1 MSSTSHLFAPQILT
15 AVASMLSTDDL
26 ATLSRIQL
34 PEAKGPAEQIGVYLD
49 LLFSRAPNELMRKK
63 NPEDLRNIV
72 SGSLKTIAQVASS
85 PNRVAHRLE
94 RSGEWTG
101 LFLALDD
108 HPFIISSLAERL
120 YEEDITLEC
129 FQHPILSVEKKSIAL
144 SYLEVAP
151 RSNEAVEQAIPILV
165 ETLHSLKQVIADHEL
180 MLSTAHKV
188 GINGPA
194 NLNTEWGEIPAGEVA
209 SFLEWITSGTFFFVG
224 ASVWDNAS
232 QLNQGYGIWN
242 TTSAYR
248 DVLQSEVLKDF
259 QSASSAGFNFSIHK
273 LQLNSIIHRRVPLLH
288 IAVRPDP
295 KANEWISIVG
305 YLTSKALSREAE
317 DIPLLRFKLRQVL
330 AGEKTPPNTHD
341 YKYVIEVIDNM
352 PTDEALRMPI
362 VDLRNIAYVA
372 LGLFSR
378 EDARSITCV
387 DAQKRWA
394 LTALVMPPD
403 RYSAEVKSRVQAS
416 IESYL
421 AAPPFSSEV
430 HLDSSKKRQLRMYVS
445 TPLPGEK
452 NSLPNLETLGRI
464 LQRHTLQWDDALQEH
479 LRSTNQELPS
489 VTVSFPEGYQASVS
503 IAEAAADYT
512 LAANVSPAN
521 PLAVSAF
528 FNGGGEKPPTLS
540 FVSLG
545 KSISL
550 SAAVPVLENVGLE
563 VLDANSYPISCNSDD
578 VFILKCV
585 VRPFD
590 NEALSPEVCSNALA
604 PALVKILRGTAMD
617 DPLNLLL
624 RKIPITIDQ
633 VSLLRAYCGFLW
645 QTYKIAT
652 KRTMWKALAYAPEV
666 ALHMIEIFDT
676 AFNPDLNLSTAERTK
691 QCARIEQ
698 QLSVALRKVL
708 DITYDRILRAILAL
722 LKNTVRTNFFKNPET
737 IALKVRSQQVEFMP
751 HPRPLYEIFVF
762 SPRIEGTHL
771 RSAKVARGGIRWS
784 ERLDDYRSEVLG
796 LMKTQRVKNVII
808 VPSGAKGGFIIK
820 QTPSNPDATPAA
832 VTAGYKEYVTA
843 LLSISDNTV
852 NGTVVHPAQVVVHDE
867 PDPYI
872 VVAAD
877 KGTAAFSDIANTIA
891 QNDFS
896 FWLGDAFASGGSAGY
911 DHKKYGITARGGWE
925 CVERHAKDIGVD
937 TNAPF
942 TAIGIGD
949 MSGDVFGNAMIIT
962 PCLMLLGAFNH
973 KHIFIDPTPNHQAA
987 FEERMRLFNLPRSQW
1002 SDFNPAIIS
1011 KGGGVFN
1018 RYDKEIQLTPEIRQA
1033 LGVPDSV
1040 PAAVD
1045 GETLISLILKA
1056 SVTLMWNGGIGT
1068 YVKARSESNSEVN
1081 DGGNDSVRINADE
1094 LRCRI
1099 VGEGGNL
1106 GFTQKARIEA
1116 AQQGIQINTDAID
1129 NSGGVDLSDHEVNL
1143 KLLLSPMVANHSIT
1157 LEARNALLKDI
1168 SGDVVELVL
1177 QHNRDQS
1184 LMITMSALHSPA
1196 NLEQYRALIR
1206 EMHTLG
1212 FLDRNRD
1219 FLPDEQELDL
1229 RIATRRG
1236 ILRPELALCSAAVKM
1251 WLKDGLRNSKL
1262 LDDASLDRF
1271 LMSYFP
1277 ARIQSEYRSSVL
1289 SHPLR
1294 QDIISNEIVG
1304 EMTLAVGIPFIPTM
1318 VASQSASIPSAMKSL
1333 LAADAIIG
1341 SSALRKRIRSLD
1353 SASHFDTFSAIWDDI
1368 SSALRK
1374 AGSWLLQWHTTNQS
1388 LQELISLY
1396 ADSFSRL
1403 RSHARVVFTGDE
1415 LTRFEKRVNEYRSL
1429 GVSEDDAVMLSLYR
1443 RVYVALEVLWCAREY
1458 SQDVTEVARVL
1469 SFVLEH
1475 LGLPPIFAFE
1485 NTLQSTNKWEQELA
1499 AGAFQEIRRSLSCI
1513 VGTVL
1518 SRSNA
1523 SEQSLAAQLSSQKH
1537 SSVILS
1543 IMKEVQDNMRSN
1555 RPFTISVLPLLA
1567 RHIRELSHVM
1577 VET

>member
-1 MSSTSHLFAPQILT
+1 MSSTSHLFATQVLT
-15 AVASMLSTDDL
+15 NVASLLSKEDL
-26 ATLSRIQL
+26 LTLSRIQL
-34 PEAKGPAEQIGVYLD
+34 LDAKSPAEQVGMYLD
-49 LLFSRAPNELMRKK
+49 LLFSRAPNELLRKK
-63 NPEDLRNIV
+63 SPEDLHKIV

-85 PNRVAHRLE
+85 PNRIAQRLE
-94 RSGEWTG
+94 HSGDWTG

-120 YEEDITLEC
+120 YEENITLEC
-129 FQHPILSVEKKSIAL
+129 FQHPILSVDKKSIAL
-144 SYLEVAP
+144 SYLEIAP
-151 RSNEAVEQAIPILV
+151 RSSDAVQLAIPTLV
-165 ETLHSLKQVIADHEL
+165 ETLHSLKQVIADHEF
-180 MLSTAHKV
+180 MLSAARKV
-188 GINGPA
+188 GIHGGG
-194 NLNTEWGEIPAGEVA
+194 NLSTEWGEIPASEIA

-224 ASVWDNAS
+224 ASVWGNAS

-259 QSASSAGFNFSIHK
+259 QSASAAGFNFSIHK

-295 KANEWISIVG
+295 KSNQWISIVG

-378 EDARSITCV
+378 EDARSITCI

-452 NSLPNLETLGRI
+452 SALPNLETLGRI

-479 LRSTNQELPS
+479 LRSTNQDLPS
-489 VTVSFPEGYQASVS
+489 ASVSFPEGYQASVS

-512 LAANVSPAN
+512 LAAHVSPAN

-528 FNGGGEKPPTLS
+528 FNSGGEKPPTLS

-590 NEALSPEVCSNALA
+590 NEPLSPEVCSNALA

-676 AFNPDLNLSTAERTK
+676 AFNPSLNLSLTERTK

-820 QTPSNPDATPAA
+820 QTPSNPDAVPAA
-832 VTAGYKEYVTA
+832 VTAGYREYVSA

-852 NGTVVHPAQVVVHDE
+852 NGAVVHPAQVVVHDE

-891 QNDFS
+891 QDDFS

-962 PCLMLLGAFNH
+962 PCLNLLGAFNH
-973 KHIFIDPTPNHQAA
+973 KHIFIDPTP
-987 FEERMRLFNLPRSQW
+987 
-1002 SDFNPAIIS
+1002 
-1011 KGGGVFN
+1011 
-1018 RYDKEIQLTPEIRQA
+1018 
-1033 LGVPDSV
+1033 
-1040 PAAVD
+1040 
-1045 GETLISLILKA
+1045 
-1056 SVTLMWNGGIGT
+1056 
-1068 YVKARSESNSEVN
+1068 
-1081 DGGNDSVRINADE
+1081 
-1094 LRCRI
+1094 
-1099 VGEGGNL
+1099 
-1106 GFTQKARIEA
+1106 
-1116 AQQGIQINTDAID
+1116 
-1129 NSGGVDLSDHEVNL
+1129 DH
-1143 KLLLSPMVANHSIT
+1143 
-1157 LEARNALLKDI
+1157 
-1168 SGDVVELVL
+1168 
-1177 QHNRDQS
+1177 
-1184 LMITMSALHSPA
+1184 
-1196 NLEQYRALIR
+1196 
-1206 EMHTLG
+1206 
-1212 FLDRNRD
+1212 
-1219 FLPDEQELDL
+1219 
-1229 RIATRRG
+1229 
-1236 ILRPELALCSAAVKM
+1236 
-1251 WLKDGLRNSKL
+1251 
-1262 LDDASLDRF
+1262 
-1271 LMSYFP
+1271 
-1277 ARIQSEYRSSVL
+1277 QSE
-1289 SHPLR
+1289 
-1294 QDIISNEIVG
+1294 
-1304 EMTLAVGIPFIPTM
+1304 F
-1318 VASQSASIPSAMKSL
+1318 
-1333 LAADAIIG
+1333 
-1341 SSALRKRIRSLD
+1341 
-1353 SASHFDTFSAIWDDI
+1353 
-1368 SSALRK
+1368 
-1374 AGSWLLQWHTTNQS
+1374 
-1388 LQELISLY
+1388 
-1396 ADSFSRL
+1396 
-1403 RSHARVVFTGDE
+1403 
-1415 LTRFEKRVNEYRSL
+1415 
-1429 GVSEDDAVMLSLYR
+1429 
-1443 RVYVALEVLWCAREY
+1443 
-1458 SQDVTEVARVL
+1458 
-1469 SFVLEH
+1469 
-1475 LGLPPIFAFE
+1475 
-1485 NTLQSTNKWEQELA
+1485 
-1499 AGAFQEIRRSLSCI
+1499 
-1513 VGTVL
+1513 
-1518 SRSNA
+1518 
-1523 SEQSLAAQLSSQKH
+1523 
-1537 SSVILS
+1537 
-1543 IMKEVQDNMRSN
+1543 
-1555 RPFTISVLPLLA
+1555 
-1567 RHIRELSHVM
+1567 
-1577 VET
+1577 